1 MTQERDHTE
10 QAGPPAGSLHES
22 DEVRGAEG
30 ADAAPAKK
38 RRWRLSRRGFLIGLG
53 AAGASL
59 AVGAY
64 FGRPVL
70 HEIMAESLAE
80 AEHAGSSFMQLPADP
95 PLWLEVLED
104 SRIRLSLT
112 KVEMGQG
119 VHTSIAQIAAE
130 ELGIN
135 WGDLVVEQADTSSN
149 LVDSFGTG
157 GSFSVASSYGP
168 LRRAAAGM
176 RSLLKREAAAVLEQP
191 EVSLRVEGRGFAV
204 ADSPEKRADFHS
216 LAAAITD
223 WGLPEEEQLQLKQ
236 ADEFAVIGQSVA
248 RIDIPDKVTGQAVY
262 GYDMRVPNMLYGAVA
277 RPPTLEAKLLSASP
291 GEAAEM
297 EGIVKFVIDVES
309 GFAGVVANSRSA
321 AWSAVKAME
330 TEWDEGHL
338 WQQEEIDAL
347 IEPEGEGGI
356 TIQSEGNATGV
367 LGKETTI
374 TATFRS
380 PFAVQAPLEAP
391 AALADVQ
398 EGQVNVWV
406 STQSHERAKGLIA
419 EALGVDA
426 DTVRVVPTYL
436 GGGFGSKLDTGAA
449 IEAARLSSAAG
460 APVHVGWDRTEA
472 MLHGY
477 LRPPTKSIL
486 HGAVDGAGRII
497 AMEHRQGSSD
507 VAFSFMPDFME
518 LVMGADFGATIGARI
533 NYDVPNRTVTAWRKT
548 LPVWTGWW
556 RGLGLFANTFA
567 VESFVDELAA
577 AAGADP
583 LQFRLDHLP
592 DSAAGERMR
601 TVLEAVATLSGW
613 GTAPPAGRARGVA
626 CFASNTV
633 VAQVAEVS
641 VDAASGEIRV
651 HDVAC
656 AVDCG
661 LVVNPDGAKAQIEG
675 NVMWGVGS
683 TLIEQAYVKDGRLEL
698 NNFESY
704 PLLTMRE
711 APDVRSVLVD
721 TGIKTPYGMGEPPI
735 GPVGAA
741 VANAFTAATG
751 RRIRTLPMTPER
763 VLEALAGGET

>member
-1 MTQERDHTE
+1 MTQEHSSNEAVGACEESTDAE
-10 QAGPPAGSLHES
+10 NGKAGV
-22 DEVRGAEG
+22 DGAE
-30 ADAAPAKK
+30 PVRSTK
-38 RRWRLSRRGFLIGLG
+38 RRWRLTRRGFLIGLG
-53 AAGASL
+53 AAGAGL

-70 HEIMAESLAE
+70 HEVMAESFAE

-119 VHTSIAQIAAE
+119 VHTSIAQIAVE
-130 ELGIN
+130 ELGIS
-135 WGDLVVEQADTSSN
+135 WEDLVVEQADTSSR

-157 GSFSVASSYGP
+157 GSFSVASSFGP

-176 RSLLKREAAAVLEQP
+176 RKLLQREAAAVLEQP
-191 EVSLRVEGRGFAV
+191 ENALLVEGRGFAV
-204 ADSPEKRADFHS
+204 ADDPEKRADFHR

-223 WGLPEEEQLQLKQ
+223 WDLPEEEALQLKQ
-236 ADEFAVIGQSVA
+236 ADEYTVIGQSVG

-262 GYDMRVPNMLYGAVA
+262 GYDMRMPDMLYGAVA

-291 GEAAEM
+291 GEAAKM
-297 EGIVKFVIDVES
+297 EGIETFLIDVES
-309 GFAGVVANSRSA
+309 GFAGVAAKSRSA

-338 WQQEEIDAL
+338 WQQDEIDAL
-347 IEPEGEGGI
+347 IEPAGEGGV
-356 TIQSEGNATGV
+356 TIQREGNAAGV
-367 LGKETTI
+367 LGTEAAI
-374 TATFRS
+374 SATYRS
-380 PFAVQAPLEAP
+380 PFAVQASLEAP
-391 AALADVQ
+391 AALADVL
-398 EGQVNVWV
+398 EGQVTVWV

-426 DTVRVVPTYL
+426 DTVQVVPTYL
-436 GGGFGSKLDTGAA
+436 GGGFGGKLDTGVA
-449 IEAARLSSAAG
+449 IEAARLSKAAG
-460 APVHVGWDRTEA
+460 APVHVGWDRREA

-477 LRPPTKSIL
+477 LRPPTKSVL
-486 HGAVDGAGRII
+486 SGAVDGSGRIV

-507 VAFSFMPDFME
+507 VAFSFMPDFMAF
-518 LVMGADFGATIGARI
+518 VMGADFGATIGARI
-533 NYDVPNRTVTAWRKT
+533 NYDVPNLTVTAWRKT

-592 DSAAGERMR
+592 DSHAGGRMR
-601 TVLEAVATLSGW
+601 AVLEAAAELSGW
-613 GTAPPAGRARGVA
+613 GAAPRAGRARGVA

-641 VDAASGEIRV
+641 VDAATGAIRV

-661 LVVNPDGAKAQIEG
+661 LVVNPDGVEAQIEG

-741 VANAFTAATG
+741 IANAFTAATG
-751 RRIRTLPMTPER
+751 RRIRTLPMTPAR
-763 VLEALAGGET
+763 VLEALA

>member
-1 MTQERDHTE
+1 MTQERDANEAVEAQADSTE
-10 QAGPPAGSLHES
+10 EKGGDWVADRAEPAET
-22 DEVRGAEG
+22 R
-30 ADAAPAKK
+30 K

-53 AAGASL
+53 AAGAGL

-70 HEIMAESLAE
+70 HEVMAESFAE

-104 SRIRLSLT
+104 SRIRLSLS

-119 VHTSIAQIAAE
+119 VHTSIAQIAVE

-135 WGDLVVEQADTSSN
+135 WEDLVVEQADTSSK

-157 GSFSVASSYGP
+157 GSFSVASSFGP

-176 RSLLKREAAAVLEQP
+176 RSLLQREAAGILNQP
-191 EVSLRVEGRGFAV
+191 ELALRVEGRGFAV

-216 LAAAITD
+216 LAAAISD
-223 WGLPEEEQLQLKQ
+223 WDLPEREALQLKPP
-236 ADEFAVIGQSVA
+236 DEYAVIGQSVG
-248 RIDIPDKVTGQAVY
+248 RIDIPDKVTGRAVY

-291 GEAAEM
+291 GGAAGIEGVEA
-297 EGIVKFVIDVES
+297 FVVDVEG

-330 TEWDEGHL
+330 TAWDEGHL
-338 WQQEEIDAL
+338 WQQEEIEAL
-347 IEPEGEGGI
+347 IEPEGAGGV
-356 TIQSEGNATGV
+356 TIQREGDAAGV
-367 LGKETTI
+367 LGKETSI
-374 TATFRS
+374 SATYRS
-380 PFAVQAPLEAP
+380 PFAVQASLEAP

-398 EGQVNVWV
+398 EGQVTVWV

-419 EALGVDA
+419 EALGVEA

-436 GGGFGSKLDTGAA
+436 GGGFGGKLDTGVA
-449 IEAARLSSAAG
+449 IEAARLSKAAG

-477 LRPPTKSIL
+477 LRPPTKSVL
-486 HGAVDGAGRII
+486 SGAVDGAGRII

-507 VAFSFMPDFME
+507 VAFSFMPDFMAF
-518 LVMGADFGATIGARI
+518 VMGADFGATVGARI
-533 NYDVPNRTVTAWRKT
+533 NYGVPNLTVTAWRKT

-577 AAGADP
+577 EAGADP

-592 DSAAGERMR
+592 DSPAGGRMR
-601 TVLEAVATLSGW
+601 AVLDAVAELSGW

-763 VLEALAGGET
+763 VLDVLAGGGS

>member
-1 MTQERDHTE
+1 MTQERDADGLVE
-10 QAGPPAGSLHES
+10 AQADSIEERSGEGGGDGQDPVPP
-22 DEVRGAEG
+22 R
-30 ADAAPAKK
+30 K

-53 AAGASL
+53 AAGAGL

-70 HEIMAESLAE
+70 HEVMAETFAE
-80 AEHAGSSFMQLPADP
+80 AEHAGSSFMQLPAEP

-119 VHTSIAQIAAE
+119 VHTSIAQIAVE
-130 ELGIN
+130 ELGIS
-135 WGDLVVEQADTSSN
+135 WEDLVVAQADTSSR

-157 GSFSVASSYGP
+157 GSFSVASSFGP

-176 RSLLKREAAAVLEQP
+176 RNLLQREAAAVLEQP
-191 EVSLRVEGRGFAV
+191 ENALKVEGRGFAIA
-204 ADSPEKRADFHS
+204 ADPEKRADFHR

-223 WGLPEEEQLQLKQ
+223 WDLPEEEALQLKQ
-236 ADEFAVIGQSVA
+236 ADEYTVIGQSVG
-248 RIDIPDKVTGQAVY
+248 RVDIPDKVTGQAVY

-297 EGIVKFVIDVES
+297 EGIETFLIDVES
-309 GFAGVVANSRSA
+309 SFAGVAANSRSA

-330 TEWDEGHL
+330 TEWDEGYL

-347 IEPEGEGGI
+347 IEPEGAGGV
-356 TIQSEGNATGV
+356 TIQREGNAAAV
-367 LGKETTI
+367 LGKEAAI
-374 TATFRS
+374 SATYRS
-380 PFAVQAPLEAP
+380 PFAVQASLEAP

-398 EGQVNVWV
+398 EGQVTVWV
-406 STQSHERAKGLIA
+406 STQSHERAKGQIA

-426 DTVRVVPTYL
+426 DTVQVVPTYL
-436 GGGFGSKLDTGAA
+436 GGGFGGKLDTGVA
-449 IEAARLSSAAG
+449 IEAARLSKAAG
-460 APVHVGWDRTEA
+460 APVHVGWDRREA
-472 MLHGY
+472 MHHGY
-477 LRPPTKSIL
+477 LRPPTKSVL
-486 HGAVDGAGRII
+486 SGAVNGSGRII

-507 VAFSFMPDFME
+507 VAFSFMPDFMA

-533 NYDVPNRTVTAWRKT
+533 NYEVPNLTVTAWRKT

-592 DSAAGERMR
+592 DSPAGERMR
-601 TVLEAVATLSGW
+601 AVLEAAAELSGW

-711 APDVRSVLVD
+711 APNVRSGLVD

-763 VLEALAGGET
+763 VLGALAGKES

>member
-1 MTQERDHTE
+1 MRRVRESGE
-10 QAGPPAGSLHES
+10 GVEAQAGSTDVNGEEGNATREDPVPP
-22 DEVRGAEG
+22 R
-30 ADAAPAKK
+30 K

-53 AAGASL
+53 AAGAGL

-70 HEIMAESLAE
+70 HEIMAESMAG
-80 AEHAGSSFMQLPADP
+80 AEHGASSFMQLPADP

-130 ELGIN
+130 ELGIG
-135 WGDLVVEQADTSSN
+135 WEDLVVEQADTSSD

-157 GSFSVASSYGP
+157 GSFSVATSYGP
-168 LRRAAAGM
+168 LRLAAAGM
-176 RSLLKREAAAVLEQP
+176 RSLLRREAAAVLKAP
-191 EVSLRVEGRGFAV
+191 EAALRVEGRGFVV
-204 ADSPEKRADFHS
+204 ADSPEKRADFYS
-216 LAAAITD
+216 LVGAITSWD
-223 WGLPEEEQLQLKQ
+223 LPEEEELKLKQ
-236 ADEFAVIGQSVA
+236 VDEFAVIGQSVA
-248 RIDIPDKVTGQAVY
+248 RVDIPEKVTGQAVY

-277 RPPTLEAKLLSASP
+277 RPPTLEAKLLSASA
-291 GEAAEM
+291 GEAAGM
-297 EGIVKFVIDVES
+297 EGVEEFVIDVDS
-309 GFAGVVANSRSA
+309 GFAGVVANSRRA

-338 WQQEEIDAL
+338 WQQEEIEAL
-347 IEPEGEGGI
+347 IEPDGEGGI
-356 TIQSEGNATGV
+356 TIQREGNAAGV
-367 LGKETTI
+367 LGKEAPI
-374 TATFRS
+374 TATYRS

-398 EGQVNVWV
+398 DGQVTVWV
-406 STQSHERAKGLIA
+406 STQSQERAKGLIA
-419 EALGVDA
+419 EALGVEA

-436 GGGFGSKLDTGAA
+436 GGGFGSKLDTGVA
-449 IEAARLSSAAG
+449 IEAARLSEAVG
-460 APVHVGWDRTEA
+460 APVHVGWDRVEA

-477 LRPPTKSIL
+477 LRPPTKSVL
-486 HGAVDGAGRII
+486 SGALDGNGRIV

-533 NYDVPNRTVTAWRKT
+533 SYEVPNRTVTAWRKT

-567 VESFVDELAA
+567 VESFVDELAE

-592 DSAAGERMR
+592 DSPAGGRMGA
-601 TVLEAVATLSGW
+601 VLEAVAELSGW
-613 GTAPPAGRARGVA
+613 GNAPPAGRARGIA

-641 VDAASGEIRV
+641 VDAESGEISV

-683 TLIEQAYVKDGRLEL
+683 TLIEQAYVKDGRLAL

-704 PLLTMRE
+704 PLLTMGD
-711 APDVRSVLVD
+711 APNVRSVLVD

-751 RRIRTLPMTPER
+751 RRIRTLPMTPAR
-763 VLEALAGGET
+763 VLDALAGS

>member
-1 MTQERDHTE
+1 MTQERDSFDTGGARDGSTE
-10 QAGPPAGSLHES
+10 GES
-22 DEVRGAEG
+22 EDGGAER
-30 ADAAPAKK
+30 AEPVRSAKG
-38 RRWRLSRRGFLIGLG
+38 RWRLTRRGFLIGLG
-53 AAGASL
+53 VAGAGL

-64 FGRPVL
+64 FGRPVV
-70 HEIMAESLAE
+70 HGIMAESMAE
-80 AEHAGSSFMQLPADP
+80 AEHAGSSFMQLPDAP

-119 VHTSIAQIAAE
+119 VHTSIAQIAVE
-130 ELGIN
+130 ELGISWN
-135 WGDLVVEQADTSSN
+135 DLVVEQADTSSKM
-149 LVDSFGTG
+149 VDGMGTG
-157 GSFSVASSYGP
+157 GSFSVATSYGP

-176 RSLLKREAAAVLEQP
+176 RSLLQREAAVLLEQP
-191 EVSLRVEGRGFAV
+191 EAALRVAGRGFAV
-204 ADSPEKRADFHS
+204 ADSPENKVDFYS
-216 LAAAITD
+216 LAGAVTSWD
-223 WGLPEEEQLQLKQ
+223 LPEEEALQLKA
-236 ADEFAVIGQSVA
+236 ADEYTVVGQPVA

-277 RPPTLEAKLLSASP
+277 RPPTLEAKLVGASA
-291 GEAAEM
+291 GEAAAI
-297 EGIVKFVIDVES
+297 EGVREIVIDVEN
-309 GFAGVVANSRSA
+309 GFAGVVATSRSA

-338 WQQEEIDAL
+338 WQQEEIEAL
-347 IEPEGEGGI
+347 IEPAGEGGI
-356 TIQSEGNATGV
+356 TIQREGNAAGV
-367 LGKETTI
+367 LGRETAI
-374 TATFRS
+374 TATYRS

-398 EGQVNVWV
+398 DGQVTVWV

-419 EALGVDA
+419 EALGVEA

-436 GGGFGSKLDTGAA
+436 GGGFGAKLDTGVAV
-449 IEAARLSSAAG
+449 EAARLSRAAG
-460 APVHVGWDRTEA
+460 VPVHVGWDRREA

-477 LRPPTKSIL
+477 LRPPTKSVL
-486 HGAVDGAGRII
+486 SGALDGNGRIV

-507 VAFSFMPDFME
+507 VAFSFMPAFME
-518 LVMGADFGATIGARI
+518 IVLGADFGATVGARI
-533 NYDVPNRTVTAWRKT
+533 GYDVPNRTVTAWRKT

-592 DSAAGERMR
+592 DSPAGGRMR
-601 TVLEAVATLSGW
+601 AVLEAAGKLSGW
-613 GTAPPAGRARGVA
+613 GTAPPESRARGVA
-626 CFASNTV
+626 CFGSNTV

-641 VDAASGEIRV
+641 VDEGSGEITVHRV
-651 HDVAC
+651 DC

-704 PLLTMRE
+704 PLLTMRG

-721 TGIKTPYGMGEPPI
+721 TGIDTPYGMGEPPI

-741 VANAFTAATG
+741 IGNAFTAATG
-751 RRIRTLPMTPER
+751 MRIRTLPMTPAR
-763 VLEALAGGET
+763 VVDTLAGGAS

>member
-1 MTQERDHTE
+1 MRASKSKRLWTLQTDKGVDGGTDRAD
-10 QAGPPAGSLHES
+10 S
-22 DEVRGAEG
+22 AEE
-30 ADAAPAKK
+30 PK
-38 RRWRLSRRGFLIGLG
+38 RRWRLTRRGFLIGLG
-53 AAGASL
+53 AAGAGL

-70 HEIMAESLAE
+70 HGIMAESMAE
-80 AEHAGSSFMQLPADP
+80 AEHAGSSFMQLPDDP

-119 VHTSIAQIAAE
+119 VHTSIAQIAVE
-130 ELGIN
+130 ELGIS
-135 WGDLVVEQADTSSN
+135 WDDLVVEQADTSSR
-149 LVDSFGTG
+149 LVDGMGTG
-157 GSFSVASSYGP
+157 GSFSVSTSYGP

-176 RSLLKREAAAVLEQP
+176 RSLLQREAAEVLEQP
-191 EVSLRVEGRGFAV
+191 EATLQVVGRGFAV
-204 ADSPEKRADFHS
+204 TDSPENKVDFYS
-216 LAAAITD
+216 LAGAVASWD
-223 WGLPEEEQLQLKQ
+223 LPEEEALQLK
-236 ADEFAVIGQSVA
+236 ATDEFTVVGQPVA

-277 RPPTLEAKLLSASP
+277 RPPTLEAKLVGASA
-291 GEAAEM
+291 GEAAAMDGVE
-297 EGIVKFVIDVES
+297 EIVVDVEN
-309 GFAGVVANSRSA
+309 GFAGVAASSRSA

-338 WQQEEIDAL
+338 WQQEEIEAL

-356 TIQSEGNATGV
+356 TIQREGNAAGV
-367 LGKETTI
+367 LGRETAI
-374 TATFRS
+374 TATYRS

-398 EGQVNVWV
+398 DDQVTVWV

-419 EALGVDA
+419 EALGVET

-436 GGGFGSKLDTGAA
+436 GGGFGAKLDTGVAV
-449 IEAARLSSAAG
+449 EAARLSRAAG

-477 LRPPTKSIL
+477 LRPPTKSVL
-486 HGAVDGAGRII
+486 SGTLDGNGRIV

-507 VAFSFMPDFME
+507 VAFSFMPAFME
-518 LVMGADFGATIGARI
+518 IVLGADFGATVGARI
-533 NYDVPNRTVTAWRKT
+533 DYDVPNRTVTAWRKK

-583 LQFRLDHLP
+583 LKFRLDHLP
-592 DSAAGERMR
+592 DSPAGERMR
-601 TVLEAVATLSGW
+601 AVLEAVAEQSGW
-613 GTAPPAGRARGVA
+613 GTVPPEGRARGVA
-626 CFASNTV
+626 CFGSNTV

-641 VDAASGEIRV
+641 VDEGSGEITVHRV
-651 HDVAC
+651 DC

-683 TLIEQAYVKDGRLEL
+683 TLIEQAYVNDGRLEL

-741 VANAFTAATG
+741 IGNAFTAATG
-751 RRIRTLPMTPER
+751 RRIRTLPMTPAR
-763 VLEALAGGET
+763 VVDTLAGGGS

>member
-1 MTQERDHTE
+1 MTQDRDHSE
-10 QAGPPAGSLHES
+10 QAGPPASSHNGS
-22 DEVRGAEG
+22 DEAKKDERAE
-30 ADAAPAKK
+30 ATPAKR
-38 RRWRLSRRGFLIGLG
+38 RRWRLTRRGFLIGLG
-53 AAGASL
+53 ATGAGL

-64 FGRPVL
+64 FGRPIL
-70 HEIMAESLAE
+70 HGIMAESMAE
-80 AEHAGSSFMQLPADP
+80 AEHAGSSFMQLPDEP
-95 PLWLEVLED
+95 LLWLEVLED

-119 VHTSIAQIAAE
+119 VHTSLAQIAVE
-130 ELGIN
+130 ELGIR
-135 WGDLVVEQADTSSN
+135 WDDLVVEQADTSSK
-149 LVDSFGTG
+149 LVDGFGTG
-157 GSFSVASSYGP
+157 GSFSVATSYGP

-176 RSLLKREAAAVLEQP
+176 RSLLQREAAVVLKRP
-191 EVSLRVEGRGFAV
+191 EAALQVAGRGFAV
-204 ADSPEKRADFHS
+204 ADSPEIKADFYS
-216 LAAAITD
+216 LAGAVTSWD
-223 WGLPEEEQLQLKQ
+223 LPEAEALQLK
-236 ADEFAVIGQSVA
+236 ATNEFTVVGQPVA

-262 GYDMRVPNMLYGAVA
+262 GYDVRVPNMLYGAVA
-277 RPPTLEAKLLSASP
+277 RPPTLEAKLVGASA
-291 GEAAEM
+291 GEAAAM
-297 EGIVKFVIDVES
+297 EGVEEIVIDVEN
-309 GFAGVVANSRSA
+309 GFAGVAASSRSA
-321 AWSAVKAME
+321 AWSAAKAME

-338 WQQEEIDAL
+338 WQQEEIEAL
-347 IEPEGEGGI
+347 IEPAGEGGI
-356 TIQSEGNATGV
+356 TIQREGNTAGV
-367 LGKETTI
+367 LGRETAI
-374 TATFRS
+374 TATYRS

-398 EGQVNVWV
+398 DDQVTVWV

-419 EALGVDA
+419 EELGVEA

-436 GGGFGSKLDTGAA
+436 GGGFGAKLDTGVAV
-449 IEAARLSSAAG
+449 EAARLSKAAG

-472 MLHGY
+472 MLNGY
-477 LRPPTKSIL
+477 LRPPTKSVL
-486 HGAVDGAGRII
+486 SGALDGSGRIV

-507 VAFSFMPDFME
+507 VAFSFMPEFME
-518 LVMGADFGATIGARI
+518 VVLGADFGATVGARI
-533 NYDVPNRTVTAWRKT
+533 DYDVPNRTVTAWRKT

-592 DSAAGERMR
+592 DSPAGGRKR
-601 TVLEAVATLSGW
+601 AVLEAVAELSGW
-613 GTAPPAGRARGVA
+613 ETAPPESRARGVA
-626 CFASNTV
+626 CFGSNTV

-641 VDAASGEIRV
+641 VNEESGEVTV
-651 HDVAC
+651 HRMDC

-698 NNFESY
+698 SNFESY
-704 PLLTMRE
+704 PLLTMRG

-721 TGIKTPYGMGEPPI
+721 TGLDTPYGMGEPPI

-741 VANAFTAATG
+741 IGNAFTEATG
-751 RRIRTLPMTPER
+751 RRVRTLPMTPAR
-763 VLEALAGGET
+763 VLDTLAGGGS

>member
-1 MTQERDHTE
+1 MTQEHDSYDPVESRD
-10 QAGPPAGSLHES
+10 GST
-22 DEVRGAEG
+22 DGKGGDGGAER
-30 ADAAPAKK
+30 AAPVRSPR
-38 RRWRLSRRGFLIGLG
+38 RRWRLTRRGFLIGLG
-53 AAGASL
+53 AVGAGL

-70 HEIMAESLAE
+70 HGIMAESMAE
-80 AEHAGSSFMQLPADP
+80 AEHAGSSFMQLPDEP

-119 VHTSIAQIAAE
+119 VHTSIAQIAVE
-130 ELGIN
+130 ELGIS
-135 WGDLVVEQADTSSN
+135 WDDLLVEQADTSSK
-149 LVDSFGTG
+149 LVDGMGTG
-157 GSFSVASSYGP
+157 GSFSVATSYGP

-176 RSLLKREAAAVLEQP
+176 RSLLQREAAVVLEQP
-191 EVSLRVEGRGFAV
+191 EAALRVAGRGFAV
-204 ADSPEKRADFHS
+204 ADSIETKVDFYS
-216 LAAAITD
+216 LAGAVTSWD
-223 WGLPEEEQLQLKQ
+223 LPEEEALQLK
-236 ADEFAVIGQSVA
+236 ATDEFTVVGQPVA

-277 RPPTLEAKLLSASP
+277 RPPTLEAKLVGAAA
-291 GEAAEM
+291 GEAAAMDGVE
-297 EGIVKFVIDVES
+297 EIVIDVEN
-309 GFAGVVANSRSA
+309 GFAGVAASSRSA

-338 WQQEEIDAL
+338 WQQEEIEAL
-347 IEPEGEGGI
+347 IEPAGEGGI
-356 TIQSEGNATGV
+356 TIQREGNAAGV
-367 LGKETTI
+367 LKRETAI
-374 TATFRS
+374 TATYRS

-398 EGQVNVWV
+398 DGQVTVWV

-419 EALGVDA
+419 EALGVEA

-436 GGGFGSKLDTGAA
+436 GGGFGAKLDTGVAV
-449 IEAARLSSAAG
+449 EAARLSRAAG

-477 LRPPTKSIL
+477 LRPPTKSVL
-486 HGAVDGAGRII
+486 SGALDGNGRIV

-507 VAFSFMPDFME
+507 VAFSFMPAFME
-518 LVMGADFGATIGARI
+518 IVLGADFGATVGARI
-533 NYDVPNRTVTAWRKT
+533 DYDVPNRTVTAWRKK

-592 DSAAGERMR
+592 DSSAGERMGA
-601 TVLEAVATLSGW
+601 VLDAVAELSGW
-613 GTAPPAGRARGVA
+613 GTAPPEGRARGVA
-626 CFASNTV
+626 CFGSNTV

-641 VDAASGEIRV
+641 VDEGSGEITVHRV
-651 HDVAC
+651 DC

-698 NNFESY
+698 SNFESY

-721 TGIKTPYGMGEPPI
+721 TGIDTPYGMGEPPI

-741 VANAFTAATG
+741 IGNAFTTATG
-751 RRIRTLPMTPER
+751 RRIRTLPMTPAR
-763 VLEALAGGET
+763 VLDALA

>member
-1 MTQERDHTE
+1 MTQDRDHTE
-10 QAGPPAGSLHES
+10 QAEPPAGSPNES
-22 DEVRGAEG
+22 AEVKGAER
-30 ADAAPAKK
+30 ADATAAKK
-38 RRWRLSRRGFLIGLG
+38 RRWRLTRRGFLIGLG

-64 FGRPVL
+64 LGRPVL
-70 HEIMAESLAE
+70 HEIMAESMAE
-80 AEHAGSSFMQLPADP
+80 AEHAGSGFMQLPDDP
-95 PLWLEVLED
+95 PLWLDVLED

-119 VHTSIAQIAAE
+119 VHTSIAQIAVE
-130 ELGIN
+130 ELGIS
-135 WGDLVVEQADTSSN
+135 WDDLVVEQADTSSK
-149 LVDSFGTG
+149 LVDGFGTG
-157 GSFSVASSYGP
+157 GSFSVATSYEP

-176 RSLLKREAAAVLEQP
+176 RSLLQREAAAALKQP
-191 EVSLRVEGRGFAV
+191 EAALRVEGRGFAV
-204 ADSPEKRADFHS
+204 ADSPERRADFYS
-216 LAAAITD
+216 LVEAVTNWD
-223 WGLPEEEQLQLKQ
+223 LPAEEALQLK
-236 ADEFAVIGQSVA
+236 ATDEYTVVGQSVA
-248 RIDIPDKVTGQAVY
+248 RIDIPDKVTGKAIY

-277 RPPTLEAKLLSASP
+277 RPPTLEARLLSASA
-291 GEAAEM
+291 GEAEAVAGVVE
-297 EGIVKFVIDVES
+297 IVIDVES
-309 GFAGVVANSRSA
+309 GFAGVVADSRSA

-338 WQQEEIDAL
+338 WQQEEIEAL

-356 TIQSEGNATGV
+356 TIQREGNAADV
-367 LGKETTI
+367 LEKETSV
-374 TATFRS
+374 TATYRS

-398 EGQVNVWV
+398 DGQVTVWV
-406 STQSHERAKGLIA
+406 STQSQERVKGLIA
-419 EALGVDA
+419 ETIGVEA

-436 GGGFGSKLDTGAA
+436 GGGFGSKLDTGVAV
-449 IEAARLSSAAG
+449 EAARLSKAAG
-460 APVHVGWDRTEA
+460 APVHVGWDRREA

-477 LRPPTKSIL
+477 LRPPTKSVL
-486 HGAVDGAGRII
+486 SGALDGTGRII

-507 VAFSFMPDFME
+507 VAFSFMPGFMAF
-518 LVMGADFGATIGARI
+518 VMGADFGATVGARI

-567 VESFVDELAA
+567 VESFIDELAA

-592 DSAAGERMR
+592 DSPAGGRMR
-601 TVLEAVATLSGW
+601 AVLEAVAELSGW
-613 GTAPPAGRARGVA
+613 GTAAPAGRARGIA

-641 VDAASGEIRV
+641 VEAASGEITVHRV
-651 HDVAC
+651 DC

-675 NVMWGVGS
+675 NVMWGAGS

-698 NNFESY
+698 SNFESY
-704 PLLTMRE
+704 PLLTMRG

-721 TGIKTPYGMGEPPI
+721 TGIETPFGMGEPPI

-741 VANAFTAATG
+741 IGNAFTAATG
-751 RRIRTLPMTPER
+751 RRVRTLPMTPAR
-763 VLEALAGGET
+763 VLDTLAGGGS

>member
-1 MTQERDHTE
+1 MTQERDSSE
-10 QAGPPAGSLHES
+10 GVEAQARPTDANG
-22 DEVRGAEG
+22 EG
-30 ADAAPAKK
+30 GKATREDPVPSRK
-38 RRWRLSRRGFLIGLG
+38 RRWRLSRRGFLIGVG
-53 AAGASL
+53 AAAAGV

-70 HEIMAESLAE
+70 HEIMAESMAG
-80 AEHAGSSFMQLPADP
+80 AEHGASGFMQLPSEP
-95 PLWLEVLED
+95 PLWLDVLED

-130 ELGIN
+130 ELGIG
-135 WGDLVVEQADTSSN
+135 WEDLVVEQADTSSD

-157 GSFSVASSYGP
+157 GSFSVATSFGP
-168 LRRAAAGM
+168 LRLAAAGM
-176 RSLLKREAAAVLEQP
+176 RSLLRREAAAVLKEP
-191 EVSLRVEGRGFAV
+191 EAALRVEGRGFVV
-204 ADSPEKRADFHS
+204 ADSPERRADFYS
-216 LAAAITD
+216 LVGAITSWD
-223 WGLPEEEQLQLKQ
+223 LPEEEELKLKQ

-277 RPPTLEAKLLSASP
+277 RPPTLEAKLLSASA
-291 GEAAEM
+291 GEAAGM
-297 EGIVKFVIDVES
+297 EGVEEFVIDVES

-338 WQQEEIDAL
+338 WQQEEIEAL
-347 IEPEGEGGI
+347 IEPDGEGGI
-356 TIQSEGNATGV
+356 TIQREGNAAGV
-367 LGKETTI
+367 LGKEAPI
-374 TATFRS
+374 TATYRS

-398 EGQVNVWV
+398 DGQVTVWV
-406 STQSHERAKGLIA
+406 STQSQERAKGLIA
-419 EALGVDA
+419 EALGVEA

-436 GGGFGSKLDTGAA
+436 GGGFGSKLDTGVA
-449 IEAARLSSAAG
+449 IEAARLSEAVG

-477 LRPPTKSIL
+477 LRPPTKSVL
-486 HGAVDGAGRII
+486 SGALDGNGRII

-533 NYDVPNRTVTAWRKT
+533 GYDVPNRTVTAWRKT

-567 VESFVDELAA
+567 VESFVDELAE

-592 DSAAGERMR
+592 DSPAGGRMGA
-601 TVLEAVATLSGW
+601 VLEAVAELSGW
-613 GTAPPAGRARGVA
+613 GNAPPAGRARGIA

-641 VDAASGEIRV
+641 VDAESGEITV

-683 TLIEQAYVKDGRLEL
+683 TLIEQAYVKDGRLAL

-704 PLLTMRE
+704 PLLTMGD
-711 APDVRSVLVD
+711 APNVRSVLVD

-751 RRIRTLPMTPER
+751 RRIRTLPMTPAR
-763 VLEALAGGET
+763 VLDALAGS

>member
-1 MTQERDHTE
+1 MKQDRDHSE
-10 QAGPPAGSLHES
+10 QAGPPASSHNGN
-22 DEVRGAEG
+22 DEAQKGERAE
-30 ADAAPAKK
+30 ATPAMR
-38 RRWRLSRRGFLIGLG
+38 RRWRLTRRGFLIGLG
-53 AAGASL
+53 AAGAGL
-59 AVGAY
+59 AVGGY
-64 FGRPVL
+64 FGRPIL
-70 HEIMAESLAE
+70 HGIMAESMAE
-80 AEHAGSSFMQLPADP
+80 AEHAGSSFMQLPDEP
-95 PLWLEVLED
+95 PFWLEVLED

-119 VHTSIAQIAAE
+119 VHTSIAQIAVE
-130 ELGIN
+130 ELGIR
-135 WGDLVVEQADTSSN
+135 WDDLVVEQADTSSK
-149 LVDSFGTG
+149 LVDGFGTG
-157 GSFSVASSYGP
+157 GSFSVATSYGP

-176 RSLLKREAAAVLEQP
+176 RSLLQREAAVVLKRP
-191 EVSLRVEGRGFAV
+191 EAALRVAGRGFAV
-204 ADSPEKRADFHS
+204 ADSPEIKADFYS
-216 LAAAITD
+216 LAGAVTSWD
-223 WGLPEEEQLQLKQ
+223 LPEEEALQLK
-236 ADEFAVIGQSVA
+236 ATNEFTVVGQPVA

-277 RPPTLEAKLLSASP
+277 RPPTLEAKLVGASA
-291 GEAAEM
+291 GEAAVM
-297 EGIVKFVIDVES
+297 EGVEEIVIDVEN
-309 GFAGVVANSRSA
+309 GFVGVAASSRSA

-338 WQQEEIDAL
+338 WQQEEIEAL
-347 IEPEGEGGI
+347 IEPAGEGGI
-356 TIQSEGNATGV
+356 TIQREGNTAGV
-367 LGKETTI
+367 LGRETAI
-374 TATFRS
+374 TATYRS

-391 AALADVQ
+391 AALADVLDD
-398 EGQVNVWV
+398 QVTVWV

-419 EALGVDA
+419 EELGVEA

-436 GGGFGSKLDTGAA
+436 GGGFGAKLDTGVAV
-449 IEAARLSSAAG
+449 EAARLSKAAG

-477 LRPPTKSIL
+477 LRPPTKSVIS
-486 HGAVDGAGRII
+486 GALDGNGRIV

-507 VAFSFMPDFME
+507 VAFSFMPEFME
-518 LVMGADFGATIGARI
+518 VVLGADFGATVGARI
-533 NYDVPNRTVTAWRKT
+533 DYDVPNRTVTAWRKT

-592 DSAAGERMR
+592 DSPAGGRKR
-601 TVLEAVATLSGW
+601 AVLEAVAELSGW
-613 GTAPPAGRARGVA
+613 GTAPPESRARGVA
-626 CFASNTV
+626 CFGSNTV

-641 VDAASGEIRV
+641 VDEESGEITVHRV
-651 HDVAC
+651 DC

-698 NNFESY
+698 SNFESY
-704 PLLTMRE
+704 PLLTMRR

-721 TGIKTPYGMGEPPI
+721 TGIDTPYGMGEPPI

-741 VANAFTAATG
+741 IGNAFTAATG
-751 RRIRTLPMTPER
+751 RRVRTLPMTPAR
-763 VLEALAGGET
+763 VLDTLAGGGS

>member
-1 MTQERDHTE
+1 MTQERDSYDPVE
-10 QAGPPAGSLHES
+10 ARDGST
-22 DEVRGAEG
+22 DENGGEGGAER
-30 ADAAPAKK
+30 AEPVRLPR
-38 RRWRLSRRGFLIGLG
+38 RRWRLTRRGFLIGLG
-53 AAGASL
+53 AAGAGL

-70 HEIMAESLAE
+70 HGIMAESMAE
-80 AEHAGSSFMQLPADP
+80 AEHAGSSFMQLPDDP

-119 VHTSIAQIAAE
+119 VHTSIAQIAVE
-130 ELGIN
+130 ELGIS
-135 WGDLVVEQADTSSN
+135 WDDLVVEQADTSSK
-149 LVDSFGTG
+149 LVDGMGTG
-157 GSFSVASSYGP
+157 GSFSVATSYGP

-176 RSLLKREAAAVLEQP
+176 RSLLQREAAVVLEQR
-191 EVSLRVEGRGFAV
+191 EAALRVAGRGFAV
-204 ADSPEKRADFHS
+204 ADSPEKKADFYS
-216 LAAAITD
+216 LAEAVTSWD
-223 WGLPEEEQLQLKQ
+223 LPEEEALQLK
-236 ADEFAVIGQSVA
+236 ATDEFTVVGQPVA

-277 RPPTLEAKLLSASP
+277 RPPTLEAKLVGASA
-291 GEAAEM
+291 GEAAAMDGVE
-297 EGIVKFVIDVES
+297 EIVIDVEN
-309 GFAGVVANSRSA
+309 GFAGVAANSRSA

-338 WQQEEIDAL
+338 WQQEEIEAL
-347 IEPEGEGGI
+347 IEPAGEGGI
-356 TIQSEGNATGV
+356 TIQREGNAAGV
-367 LGKETTI
+367 LKRERAI
-374 TATFRS
+374 TATYRS

-398 EGQVNVWV
+398 DGQVTVWV

-419 EALGVDA
+419 EALGVEA

-436 GGGFGSKLDTGAA
+436 GGGFGAKLDTEVAV
-449 IEAARLSSAAG
+449 EAARLSRAAG

-477 LRPPTKSIL
+477 LRPPTKSVL
-486 HGAVDGAGRII
+486 SGALDGNGRIV

-507 VAFSFMPDFME
+507 VAFSFMPAFME
-518 LVMGADFGATIGARI
+518 IVLGADFGATVGARI
-533 NYDVPNRTVTAWRKT
+533 DYDVPNRTVTAWRKK

-577 AAGADP
+577 AAGTDP

-592 DSAAGERMR
+592 DSPAGGRMR
-601 TVLEAVATLSGW
+601 AVLEAVEELSGW
-613 GTAPPAGRARGVA
+613 GTAPPEGRARGVA
-626 CFASNTV
+626 CFGSNTV

-641 VDAASGEIRV
+641 VDEGSGEITVHRV
-651 HDVAC
+651 DC

-675 NVMWGVGS
+675 NVMWGAGS
-683 TLIEQAYVKDGRLEL
+683 TLIEQAYVRDGRLEL

-721 TGIKTPYGMGEPPI
+721 TGIDTPYGMGEPPI

-741 VANAFTAATG
+741 IGNAFTAATG
-751 RRIRTLPMTPER
+751 RRIRTLPMTPAR
-763 VLEALAGGET
+763 VLDALAGGGS

>member
-1 MTQERDHTE
+1 MTQGRDSYDPVEARDGSTDGE
-10 QAGPPAGSLHES
+10 SGDGRAKRIESGPSP
-22 DEVRGAEG
+22 
-30 ADAAPAKK
+30 K
-38 RRWRLSRRGFLIGLG
+38 RRWRLTRRGFLIGLG
-53 AAGASL
+53 VAGTGL

-70 HEIMAESLAE
+70 HGIMAESMAE
-80 AEHAGSSFMQLPADP
+80 AEHAGSSFMQLPDDP

-119 VHTSIAQIAAE
+119 VHTSIAQIAVE
-130 ELGIN
+130 ELGIS
-135 WGDLVVEQADTSSN
+135 WDDLVVEQADTSSK
-149 LVDSFGTG
+149 LVDGMGTG
-157 GSFSVASSYGP
+157 GSFSVATSYGP

-176 RSLLKREAAAVLEQP
+176 RRLLQQEAAVVLEQP
-191 EVSLRVEGRGFAV
+191 EAALRVAGRGFAV
-204 ADSPEKRADFHS
+204 ADSPEKKADFFS
-216 LAAAITD
+216 LAGAVAS
-223 WGLPEEEQLQLKQ
+223 WELPEEEALHLK
-236 ADEFAVIGQSVA
+236 ATDEFTVVGQPVA
-248 RIDIPDKVTGQAVY
+248 RIDVPDKVTGQAVY

-277 RPPTLEAKLLSASP
+277 RPPTLEARLVGALA
-291 GEAAEM
+291 GEAAAI
-297 EGIVKFVIDVES
+297 EGVEEIVIDVEN

-338 WQQEEIDAL
+338 WQQEEIEAL

-356 TIQSEGNATGV
+356 TIQREGNAASV
-367 LGKETTI
+367 LKRETAI
-374 TATFRS
+374 AATYRS

-398 EGQVNVWV
+398 DGQVTVWV

-419 EALGVDA
+419 EALGVEA

-436 GGGFGSKLDTGAA
+436 GGGFGAKLDTGVAV
-449 IEAARLSSAAG
+449 EAARLSRAAG
-460 APVHVGWDRTEA
+460 VPVHVGWDRTEA

-477 LRPPTKSIL
+477 LRPPTKSVL
-486 HGAVDGAGRII
+486 SGALDGNGRIV

-507 VAFSFMPDFME
+507 VAFSFMPAFME
-518 LVMGADFGATIGARI
+518 MVMGADFGATVGARI
-533 NYDVPNRTVTAWRKT
+533 DYDVPNRTVTAWRRK

-592 DSAAGERMR
+592 DSPAGGRKR
-601 TVLEAVATLSGW
+601 AVLEAVAELSDW
-613 GTAPPAGRARGVA
+613 GTAPPDGRARGVA
-626 CFASNTV
+626 CFGSNTV

-641 VDAASGEIRV
+641 VDESSGEVNV
-651 HDVAC
+651 HKVDC

-704 PLLTMRE
+704 PLLTMRG

-735 GPVGAA
+735 GPVGATIG
-741 VANAFTAATG
+741 NAFTAATG
-751 RRIRTLPMTPER
+751 RRVRTLPMTPAR
-763 VLEALAGGET
+763 VLDALA

>member
-1 MTQERDHTE
+1 MTRERDANDPVE
-10 QAGPPAGSLHES
+10 ARGGSTDGES
-22 DEVRGAEG
+22 GDGGAER
-30 ADAAPAKK
+30 AEPVRSRK
-38 RRWRLSRRGFLIGLG
+38 RGWRLTRRGFLIGLG
-53 AAGASL
+53 AAGAGL

-70 HEIMAESLAE
+70 HGIMAESMAE
-80 AEHAGSSFMQLPADP
+80 AEHAGSSFMQLPDDP

-119 VHTSIAQIAAE
+119 VHTSIAQIAVE
-130 ELGIN
+130 ELGIS
-135 WGDLVVEQADTSSN
+135 WDDLVVEQADTSSK
-149 LVDSFGTG
+149 LVDGMGTG
-157 GSFSVASSYGP
+157 GSFSVSTSYGP

-176 RSLLKREAAAVLEQP
+176 RSLLQREAAEVLEQP
-191 EVSLRVEGRGFAV
+191 EATLQVVGRGFAV
-204 ADSPEKRADFHS
+204 TDSPENKVDFYS
-216 LAAAITD
+216 LAGAVASWD
-223 WGLPEEEQLQLKQ
+223 LPEEEALQLK
-236 ADEFAVIGQSVA
+236 ATDEFTVVGQPVA

-277 RPPTLEAKLLSASP
+277 RPPTLEAKLVGASA
-291 GEAAEM
+291 GEAGAI
-297 EGIVKFVIDVES
+297 EGVEEIVLDVEN
-309 GFAGVVANSRSA
+309 GFAGVAASSRSA

-338 WQQEEIDAL
+338 WQQEEIEAL
-347 IEPEGEGGI
+347 IEPAGEGGI
-356 TIQSEGNATGV
+356 TIQREGNAADV
-367 LGKETTI
+367 LGRETAI
-374 TATFRS
+374 TATYRS

-398 EGQVNVWV
+398 DDQVMVWV

-419 EALGVDA
+419 EALGVET

-436 GGGFGSKLDTGAA
+436 GGGFGAKLDTGVAV
-449 IEAARLSSAAG
+449 EAARLSRAAG

-477 LRPPTKSIL
+477 LRPPTKNVLS
-486 HGAVDGAGRII
+486 GALDGNGRIV

-507 VAFSFMPDFME
+507 VAFSFMPAFME
-518 LVMGADFGATIGARI
+518 IVLGADFGATVGARI
-533 NYDVPNRTVTAWRKT
+533 DYDVPNRTVTAWRKK

-583 LQFRLDHLP
+583 LKFRLDHLP
-592 DSAAGERMR
+592 DSPAGGRMR
-601 TVLEAVATLSGW
+601 AVLEAVEELSGW
-613 GTAPPAGRARGVA
+613 GTAPPEGRARGVA
-626 CFASNTV
+626 CFGSNTV

-641 VDAASGEIRV
+641 VDEGSGEITVHRV
-651 HDVAC
+651 DC

-741 VANAFTAATG
+741 IGNAFTAATG
-751 RRIRTLPMTPER
+751 RRIRTLPMTPAR
-763 VLEALAGGET
+763 VVDTLAGGGS

>member
-1 MTQERDHTE
+1 MTGDRNASEQFEATTDSTADHGVNGGTDGTDSSE
-10 QAGPPAGSLHES
+10 EP
-22 DEVRGAEG
+22 
-30 ADAAPAKK
+30 K
-38 RRWRLSRRGFLIGLG
+38 RRWRLTRRGFLIGLG
-53 AAGASL
+53 VAGAGL

-70 HEIMAESLAE
+70 HGIMAESMAE
-80 AEHAGSSFMQLPADP
+80 GEHAGSGFMQLPDDP

-119 VHTSIAQIAAE
+119 VHTSIAQIAVE
-130 ELGIN
+130 ELGIS
-135 WGDLVVEQADTSSN
+135 WDDLVVEQADTSSK
-149 LVDSFGTG
+149 LVDGFGTG
-157 GSFSVASSYGP
+157 GSFSVATSYAP

-176 RSLLKREAAAVLEQP
+176 RSLLQREAAAVLAQP
-191 EVSLRVEGRGFAV
+191 EAALRVAGRGFAV
-204 ADSPEKRADFHS
+204 VDSPEEKADFYS
-216 LAAAITD
+216 LAGAVTSWD
-223 WGLPEEEQLQLKQ
+223 LPEEEALQLKT
-236 ADEFAVIGQSVA
+236 ADEFTVVGQPVA
-248 RIDIPDKVTGQAVY
+248 RIDIPDKVTGQAIY

-277 RPPTLEAKLLSASP
+277 RPPTLEAKLVGASA
-291 GEAAEM
+291 GEAAAM
-297 EGIVKFVIDVES
+297 EGVEEIVIDLEN
-309 GFAGVVANSRSA
+309 GFAGVVASSRSA
-321 AWSAVKAME
+321 AWSAVKAIE
-330 TEWDEGHL
+330 TEWDEGYL
-338 WQQEEIDAL
+338 WQQAEIEAL

-356 TIQSEGNATGV
+356 TIQREGNAAGV
-367 LGKETTI
+367 LGRETAI
-374 TATFRS
+374 TATYRS

-398 EGQVNVWV
+398 DGQVTVWV

-419 EALGVDA
+419 EALGVEA
-426 DTVRVVPTYL
+426 DMVRVVPTYL
-436 GGGFGSKLDTGAA
+436 GGGFGAKLDTGVAV
-449 IEAARLSSAAG
+449 EAARLSRAAG

-477 LRPPTKSIL
+477 LRPPTKSVL
-486 HGAVDGAGRII
+486 SGALDGNGRIA

-507 VAFSFMPDFME
+507 VAFSFMPAFME
-518 LVMGADFGATIGARI
+518 IVLGADFGATVGARI
-533 NYDVPNRTVTAWRKT
+533 DYDVPNRTVTAWRKT

-567 VESFVDELAA
+567 VESFVDELAL

-592 DSAAGERMR
+592 DGPAGERKR
-601 TVLEAVATLSGW
+601 AVLEAVAELSEW
-613 GTAPPAGRARGVA
+613 GKAPPEGRARGVA
-626 CFASNTV
+626 CFGSNTV
-633 VAQVAEVS
+633 VAQVADVS
-641 VDAASGEIRV
+641 VDETSGEITVNRI
-651 HDVAC
+651 DC

-683 TLIEQAYVKDGRLEL
+683 TLIEQAHVKDGRLEL

-721 TGIKTPYGMGEPPI
+721 AGIETPFGMGEPPI

-741 VANAFTAATG
+741 IGNAFTAVTG
-751 RRIRTLPMTPER
+751 RRIRTLPMTPAR
-763 VLEALAGGET
+763 VLEALAGGNS